1 MTQPSCFG
9 LVVQELQLECPPL
22 GSSLGH
28 CGIYIWAAASETE
41 DRYTVSHMV
50 TPWQRPC
57 SLRSLVWTTSVGPGY
72 SVSKKKKIILFVQIL
87 FRISKEK
94 SPPSIQ
100 SEGDTWEGPVVRTML
115 LLSSRD
121 VDNKLKSIH
130 ISQSRKRGPE
140 TSTYTP
146 MKSRHK

>member
-1 MTQPSCFG
+1 M
-9 LVVQELQLECPPL
+9 
-22 GSSLGH
+22 
-28 CGIYIWAAASETE
+28 
-41 DRYTVSHMV
+41 
-50 TPWQRPC
+50 
-57 SLRSLVWTTSVGPGY
+57 
-72 SVSKKKKIILFVQIL
+72 
-87 FRISKEK
+87 
-94 SPPSIQ
+94 Q

-130 ISQSRKRGPE
+130 ISQSRKRGPK